1 MAITIEPVTTRRQLR
16 EFVKLPYRLYRDD
29 PNWVPP
35 LLMDDYRKLD
45 RAKHPFF
52 KHAAAEILLARR
64 DGKPAGRIVAIH
76 DELWEKTHGE
86 RAAYWGWFE
95 CENDVEVARALFD
108 AVRAWAKTRGCTRI
122 IGPMSPNA
130 NDLIGTLVKGFDG
143 PPVIMMSYNPP
154 YHGNLAEACGN
165 RKWKDLIAWLA
176 DSPDIPERLERIM
189 SKVEARGK
197 FTIRKV
203 RMRELEEE
211 VRRAREVFNEFEKV
225 NAVYTP
231 MTEEEFQLLVKDL
244 KMAIDPDIVFFA
256 EVDGKVVGAS
266 IALPDFNV
274 AFKAAHG
281 HLFPFGIF
289 RLLAARRRIHL
300 LRVLSMGVVKEYRNR
315 GIDLAFYYYSYKYGV
330 PKGYLGAEMSWVE
343 EDNAAMT
350 NTAVKLGGTPYRTY
364 RVYEQAL

>member
-1 MAITIEPVTTRRQLR
+1 MAITVESVTARAGLR
-16 EFVKLPYRLYRDD
+16 AFVKLPYRLYRDD

-35 LLMDDYRKLD
+35 LLSNDYRKLD

-52 KHAAAEILLARR
+52 KHASGELLLARR
-64 DGKPAGRIVAIH
+64 DGVPAGRIVAIR
-76 DELWEKTHGE
+76 DDLWEKTYGE

-108 AVRAWAKTRGCTRI
+108 EARSWAKDRGCTRL

-143 PPVIMMSYNPP
+143 PPVIMMPYNPP
-154 YHGNLAEACGN
+154 YHDDLVEACGG

-176 DSPDIPERLERIM
+176 DSPEIPERLARIM
-189 SKVEARGK
+189 PKVLARGK

-203 RMRELEEE
+203 NMRDLENE
-211 VRRAREVFNEFEKV
+211 VRRAREVFNEFEKINV
-225 NAVYTP
+225 VYTP
-231 MTEEEFQLLVKDL
+231 MTEEEFQLLVKDMR
-244 KMAIDPDIVFFA
+244 MAIDPDIVFFA
-256 EVDGKVVGAS
+256 EANGKVVGAS

-281 HLFPFGIF
+281 RLFPFGIV
-289 RLLAARRRIHL
+289 RLLAARRKIHL
-300 LRVLSMGVVKEYRNR
+300 MRVLSMGVVKEYRNR

-330 PKGYLGAEMSWVE
+330 PTGYHGAEMSWVE
-343 EDNAAMT
+343 EDNVAMT
-350 NTAVKLGGTPYRTY
+350 NTAVKLGGEPYRTY